1 MTAMQMNEAMEQ
13 RRKPTVLEQAGGTK
27 GLVYSALPVVAFMVA
42 NSLGGLRTAVVVAGL
57 VAVAITV
64 NRLLHR
70 ESVQPALGGLVGVV
84 IAAGFTWYTGS
95 AKDYFLLGIWAS
107 LAGAV
112 VFVLSVLV
120 KWPLAGVIWNGA
132 TGKGTAWRADR
143 SSRRYFNVATLTLA
157 AIFGARF
164 VVQKYLYDND
174 EVGSLGAAKI
184 VMGYPLLAV
193 GLLVVAWAAKASDKR
208 LRAAGLL
215 PARKN

>member
-1 MTAMQMNEAMEQ
+1 MQMNEAMEQ

>member
-1 MTAMQMNEAMEQ
+1 MQMNEAMEQ

-27 GLVYSALPVVAFMVA
+27 GLVYSALPVVAFVVA

-64 NRLLHR
+64 NRLLRR

>member
-1 MTAMQMNEAMEQ
+1 MQMNEAMEQ
-13 RRKPTVLEQAGGTK
+13 RSKPTVLEQAGGTK
-27 GLVYSALPVVAFMVA
+27 GLVYSALPVVAFVVA
-42 NSLGGLRTAVVVAGL
+42 NSLAGLRTAVVVAGL

-64 NRLLHR
+64 NRLLRR

-132 TGKGTAWRADR
+132 TGKGTIWRADR

-157 AIFGARF
+157 TIFGARF

-193 GLLVVAWAAKASDKR
+193 GLLVVAWAAKASDRR

-215 PARKN
+215 PARKH